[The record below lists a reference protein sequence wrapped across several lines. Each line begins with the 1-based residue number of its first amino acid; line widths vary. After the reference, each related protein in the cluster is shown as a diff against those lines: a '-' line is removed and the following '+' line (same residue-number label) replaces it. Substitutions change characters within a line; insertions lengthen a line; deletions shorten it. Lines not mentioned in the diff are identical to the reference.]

1 MEQNGKID
9 SLIKNIILLQ
19 GKTDQWQKALGTEQ
33 WKSKNALNEAERS
46 LGNTARNIEKLTA
59 QKVNEAVGGPLK
71 TFGSDVEKLCLKFAA
86 VTERAEAQQRA
97 AEKRLKIFQW
107 TALSA
112 LALSALISI
121 GSALW
126 VLSYAKQEI
135 ARSEWVGDINKA
147 VDKGK
152 LIRCADGQGICA
164 NIRGRLV
171 RLDK

>member
-1 MEQNGKID
+1 MHLETKINN
-9 SLIKNIILLQ
+9 LIKNIILLQ

-59 QKVNEAVGGPLK
+59 QKVNEAVGRPLK
-71 TFGSDVEKLCLKFAA
+71 TFESDVEKLCLKFSAA
-86 VTERAEAQQRA
+86 AERAEARQQA

-107 TALSA
+107 TAFAA
-112 LALSALISI
+112 LAVAAVISI

-126 VLSYAKQEI
+126 VLSHAKQEV
-135 ARSEWVGDINKA
+135 ARSEWIGDINKA
-147 VDKGK
+147 VDRGK
-152 LIRCADGQGICA
+152 LSRCAGGKGICA
-164 NIRGRLV
+164 NVKGKPV